1 MNRWLLAGA
10 LAFATASQ
18 ALASDLPPPA
28 PPPPPRTPAAYVP
41 PVLPV
46 YNWGGLYF
54 GFNVGYGF
62 GKSNWV
68 DAQDPGG
75 QTGNFNLKGFLAGPL
90 IGFNFQIDSFVL
102 SAEAD
107 FDGSLIDGKISSP
120 FCSADGTQCETR
132 SFWFSTV
139 RARLGYAV
147 DRLLFYGTGGGAF
160 GDISTGLSG
169 SFQHHI
175 KGGWTVG
182 AGIEAAI
189 TDNLAARLEYLY
201 LKLQDTVCTS
211 QNACGLDPRP
221 GSFPDDTVKFSTNMI
236 RLGLTYKF
244 R

>member
-1 MNRWLLAGA
+1 
-10 LAFATASQ
+10 
-18 ALASDLPPPA
+18 
-28 PPPPPRTPAAYVP
+28 
-41 PVLPV
+41 
-46 YNWGGLYF
+46 
-54 GFNVGYGF
+54 
-62 GKSNWV
+62 
-68 DAQDPGG
+68 
-75 QTGNFNLKGFLAGPL
+75 L

-120 FCSADGTQCETR
+120 FCSADATPCETR

-160 GDISTGLSG
+160 GDVSTGLSG

-221 GSFPDDTVKFSTNMI
+221 GSFPDDTVKFSTSMI

>member
-75 QTGNFNLKGFLAGPL
+75 PDRKLQFKGF
-90 IGFNFQIDSFVL
+90 SR
-102 SAEAD
+102 
-107 FDGSLIDGKISSP
+107 
-120 FCSADGTQCETR
+120 R
-132 SFWFSTV
+132 SFD
-139 RARLGYAV
+139 RLQFP
-147 DRLLFYGTGGGAF
+147 DRLLRSQRRGGLRWVF
-160 GDISTGLSG
+160 D
-169 SFQHHI
+169 
-175 KGGWTVG
+175 
-182 AGIEAAI
+182 
-189 TDNLAARLEYLY
+189 RR
-201 LKLQDTVCTS
+201 
-211 QNACGLDPRP
+211 QN
-221 GSFPDDTVKFSTNMI
+221 I
-236 RLGLTYKF
+236 
-244 R
+244 

>member
-1 MNRWLLAGA
+1 MR
-10 LAFATASQ
+10 
-18 ALASDLPPPA
+18 
-28 PPPPPRTPAAYVP
+28 
-41 PVLPV
+41 
-46 YNWGGLYF
+46 
-54 GFNVGYGF
+54 
-62 GKSNWV
+62 
-68 DAQDPGG
+68 
-75 QTGNFNLKGFLAGPL
+75 L
-90 IGFNFQIDSFVL
+90 IG
-102 SAEAD
+102 
-107 FDGSLIDGKISSP
+107 
-120 FCSADGTQCETR
+120 C
-132 SFWFSTV
+132 FSTAPAV
-139 RARLGYAV
+139 GRSVTSRRA
-147 DRLLFYGTGGGAF
+147 F
-160 GDISTGLSG
+160 SG

>member
-18 ALASDLPPPA
+18 ALASDLLPPA

-120 FCSADGTQCETR
+120 FCSADARNARREVSGFQRCAHGWVMR
-132 SFWFSTV
+132 LIGCFSTAPAV
-139 RARLGYAV
+139 GRSVTSRRA
-147 DRLLFYGTGGGAF
+147 
-160 GDISTGLSG
+160 
-169 SFQHHI
+169 
-175 KGGWTVG
+175 
-182 AGIEAAI
+182 
-189 TDNLAARLEYLY
+189 LAALSSTISRAAGPSARALKRRLPTPWP
-201 LKLQDTVCTS
+201 QDS
-211 QNACGLDPRP
+211 NI
-221 GSFPDDTVKFSTNMI
+221 SI
-236 RLGLTYKF
+236 
-244 R
+244 